1 MQTAEKVRDA
11 AFEAKDFLSDKFER
25 GLKGLKVDTKNPPNV
40 SRVRDNVLRG
50 LKEKGVNTRINADG
64 SINLSSR
71 PNTIAVGAEAAGSFD
86 KVQEMVQIINNWKDS
101 SVDGIWTLRK
111 ALDKFRKN
119 NGDFAGNEFLD
130 DMMTDT
136 RNVIRKEL
144 HTTVRGFEKMD
155 KDWTEGMNFIKMMEK
170 SLGIKKP
177 KGTGVARLD
186 ELELPDIDENTLTK
200 IGNLLNDRT
209 SGNLE
214 LRKTIISE
222 MDKILEKKTGVKSSL
237 ISELAG
243 QRLSK
248 EAAQGI
254 AGKVGDRPG
263 GRMTTTF
270 LGAAS
275 LSGIGSAIG
284 GLEGVI
290 AGQVIGGAAGFLG
303 DYVWE
308 TVRNMTVKNP
318 VSIGKFFKK
327 YGATETKVKEIT
339 DFISNVQ
346 EKTPARILESGAT
359 IGVLFDRLLEN
370 GNREGKEDLFTSL
383 GRRSSPM
390 QLRETPPAFD
400 ITPGGRRSSPT
411 QLRETPPT
419 MNQNIL
425 QR

>member
-1 MQTAEKVRDA
+1 
-11 AFEAKDFLSDKFER
+11 
-25 GLKGLKVDTKNPPNV
+25 
-40 SRVRDNVLRG
+40 
-50 LKEKGVNTRINADG
+50 
-64 SINLSSR
+64 
-71 PNTIAVGAEAAGSFD
+71 
-86 KVQEMVQIINNWKDS
+86 
-101 SVDGIWTLRK
+101 
-111 ALDKFRKN
+111 
-119 NGDFAGNEFLD
+119 
-130 DMMTDT
+130 
-136 RNVIRKEL
+136 
-144 HTTVRGFEKMD
+144 
-155 KDWTEGMNFIKMMEK
+155 
-170 SLGIKKP
+170 
-177 KGTGVARLD
+177 
-186 ELELPDIDENTLTK
+186 
-200 IGNLLNDRT
+200 
-209 SGNLE
+209 
-214 LRKTIISE
+214 
-222 MDKILEKKTGVKSSL
+222 
-237 ISELAG
+237 
-243 QRLSK
+243 
-248 EAAQGI
+248 
-254 AGKVGDRPG
+254 
-263 GRMTTTF
+263 MTTTF

-339 DFISNVQ
+339 DFISDVQ
-346 EKTPARILESGAT
+346 KKTPARILESGAT

-419 MNQNIL
+419 MYQNIL